1 MISQLKR
8 LRLPPR
14 LPPGILY
21 WIHYAP
27 MKACLQGKC
36 LWLSWGQ
43 EIVIQRIEKLR
54 VFPPGFCVFP
64 VHHCMEGSV
73 SDTLAAPWRHQAH
86 GGFRT
91 WSYLIKRDS
100 VLNLSEESQ
109 VRYLHYLPGKFSIAD
124 QRLRGKRRQIKES
137 ALDSSIQAS
146 LGSKRSKRRMINL
159 ASNPEVGYLTQ
170 LR

>member
-1 MISQLKR
+1 M
-8 LRLPPR
+8 
-14 LPPGILY
+14 
-21 WIHYAP
+21 
-27 MKACLQGKC
+27 
-36 LWLSWGQ
+36 
-43 EIVIQRIEKLR
+43 
-54 VFPPGFCVFP
+54 
-64 VHHCMEGSV
+64 
-73 SDTLAAPWRHQAH
+73 
-86 GGFRT
+86 
-91 WSYLIKRDS
+91 
-100 VLNLSEESQ
+100 LNLSEESQ